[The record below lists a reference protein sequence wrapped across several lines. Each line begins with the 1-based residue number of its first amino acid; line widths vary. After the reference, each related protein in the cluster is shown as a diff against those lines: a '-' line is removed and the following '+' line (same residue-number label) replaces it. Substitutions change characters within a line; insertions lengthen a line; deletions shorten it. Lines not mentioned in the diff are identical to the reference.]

1 MLELNTV
8 SNPRTLALEVMISMV
23 IVLMFVLMGKQN
35 KQQTYDK
42 QQEMML
48 NLLQNTRKSN
58 KNGVFES

>member
-35 KQQTYDK
+35 KQQTYDE